1 MSHLPRA
8 ALVAVGGWSFVP
20 TLAHARSFVLGNS
33 DLQAEICTAQGPER
47 GAPGDSMP
55 AGEVAGVQGHCP
67 YCACGGTPAMLPP
80 VAVTAALPLPPES
93 AGPPPLFLHAP
104 RTLFAWA
111 SAQPR
116 APPALS

>member
-1 MSHLPRA
+1 MLA
-8 ALVAVGGWSFVP
+8 WLALVAVSGWSFVP
-20 TLAHARSFVLGNS
+20 TLAHARSFVLGS
-33 DLQAEICTAQGPER
+33 ADMQAEICTAQGPQRAASGETL
-47 GAPGDSMP
+47 P
-55 AGEVAGVQGHCP
+55 AGDVAGVQGHCP

-80 VAVTAALPLPPES
+80 AAATAVLPPAPAP